1 MEQQVRGGAVA
12 FEKDKGTLHP
22 QPRGPGLSN
31 TTSQN
36 IHLIAVSTGKKFQ
49 SMSPAPLTQSLPS
62 LVLGLKS
69 YQTTESYEEKDL
81 EGAMTLVTVNL
92 PPGFLCFCPNLKPAP
107 RPVPSLWLLQMF
119 SLPGH
124 YFLSLYLMPYH
135 HPTCLAYPQPSGLR
149 LEAKPPS
156 RNLPET
162 KPEAPSA

>member
-12 FEKDKGTLHP
+12 FEEDKGTLHP
-22 QPRGPGLSN
+22 QPRGPGLTN

-92 PPGFLCFCPNLKPAP
+92 PPGFLCVCPNLKPAP

-124 YFLSLYLMPYH
+124 YSLSIYLMP
-135 HPTCLAYPQPSGLR
+135 PTTQPVWLIPNPQVSD
-149 LEAKPPS
+149 
-156 RNLPET
+156 
-162 KPEAPSA
+162 